1 MRRKLPGKT
10 YLAGLFLALAPGM
23 LVLYPASRVSA
34 QDPTNEGRS
43 IRIPPKDVGVE
54 ALERRQAA
62 QLANARSFRAFNQ
75 FSFTDRLPESGI
87 TFRHL
92 VTEDNTKAF
101 KATHYDHG
109 NGLAVA
115 DVDGDGLSDLY
126 LTTQLGSNELWRNQG
141 DGTFENITQAAGVGL
156 ADKLT
161 IAPSF
166 ADYDNDGDPDL
177 FVTSVRMG
185 NVLFENDGKGR
196 FTDVT
201 ERTGLGYDGHASGSV
216 FVDYDNDGWL
226 DLFVTSIG
234 VYTIDERGPGGYFI
248 GREDAFSGHLF
259 PERTEFSLLYRN
271 IDGKKFEEVS
281 TQVGLRDG
289 GWSGDATFVDLD
301 GDRYPEIYVL
311 NMQGDDHYWVN
322 IAEDDGSRRF
332 VDRAAEHF
340 PRNPWG
346 AMGIKFFDFN
356 NNGRMDLVLTDMHS
370 DMSREVLPEEE
381 KFKSMMTWTDEHLQG
396 GGNNIFGNAFYEN
409 LGEGRFR
416 EVSDPLGVENYWPW
430 GLSVGDL
437 NADGFDD
444 IFIAASM
451 SFPFRYGINTV
462 LINDLG
468 TRFLDSEFILG
479 VEPRRDDLT
488 YFAWM
493 EMDCSGADRGHNDCQ
508 GQEGEI
514 TIEGAVG
521 SRASVVFDLDND
533 GDLDIITND
542 FYWVPQVL
550 ISDLSER
557 RDLNFIE
564 IELQGT
570 TSNRDGLGALVRV
583 VADEQVYS
591 KYHDGKLGYLSQSS
605 EPLYFGLGEHKAVDR
620 VEVLWPSG
628 TTQTVTEGIA
638 LGSELRITEKQDP

>member
-1 MRRKLPGKT
+1 MLPRKYLVTILLLPLLGPG
-10 YLAGLFLALAPGM
+10 AVCNAQAPPM
-23 LVLYPASRVSA
+23 DSQTVRV
-34 QDPTNEGRS
+34 
-43 IRIPPKDVGVE
+43 PPRDVGVE
-54 ALERRQAA
+54 ALERRRAA
-62 QLANARSFRAFNQ
+62 QLAGADVMRAFHQ
-75 FSFTDRLPESGI
+75 FSFVDRLPESGI

-92 VTEDNTKAF
+92 VTEDNTRAF

-126 LTTQLGSNELWRNQG
+126 LTTQLGSNELWRNRG
-141 DGTFENITQAAGVGL
+141 DGTFDNITAAAGVGL
-156 ADKLT
+156 ADRLS

-166 ADYDNDGDPDL
+166 ADFDNDGDSDL
-177 FVTSVRMG
+177 YVTTVRMG
-185 NVLFENDGKGR
+185 NVLFENDGQGH

-201 ERTGLGYDGHASGSV
+201 ERAGVGYNGHASGSV
-216 FVDYDNDGWL
+216 FFDYDNDGLL

-234 VYTIDERGPGGYFI
+234 VYTIDQRGPGGYFI

-259 PERTEFSLLYRN
+259 PERTEYSLLYRN
-271 IDGKKFEEVS
+271 IDGKRFEEVS
-281 TQVGLRDG
+281 GEVGLRDG

-301 GDRYPEIYVL
+301 GDRYPEVYVL

-322 IAEDDGSRRF
+322 TPGQDGRRF
-332 VDRAAEHF
+332 IDRTTDHF
-340 PRNPWG
+340 PRTPWG
-346 AMGIKFFDFN
+346 AMGVKFFDFN

-462 LINDLG
+462 LLNDLG
-468 TRFLDSEFILG
+468 TRFLDAEFILR
-479 VEPRRDDLT
+479 VEPRRDNLT
-488 YFAWM
+488 YISWM
-493 EMDCSGADRGHNDCQ
+493 EMDCDGADSDHNDCQ
-508 GQEGEI
+508 GRTGKV
-514 TIEGAVG
+514 TIQGTVG
-521 SRASVVFDLDND
+521 SRASVVFDLDGD
-533 GDLDIITND
+533 GDLDVITND
-542 FYWVPQVL
+542 FYWTPQVL
-550 ISDLSER
+550 VSDLAARE
-557 RDLNFIE
+557 DINFLKIG
-564 IELQGT
+564 LQGT
-570 TSNRDGLGALVRV
+570 ASNRDGLGALVRV
-583 VADEQVYS
+583 ITGDTTYS
-591 KYHDGKLGYLSQSS
+591 KYHDGKLGYLSQSA
-605 EPLYFGLGEHKAVDR
+605 EPLYFGLGEHESIDR

-628 TTQTVTEGIA
+628 ADQTVSTGIEV
-638 LGSELRITEKQDP
+638 GSLLKIREEAAP

>member
-1 MRRKLPGKT
+1 MID
-10 YLAGLFLALAPGM
+10 LAHPFVRTSLLICLACPVTSSLAQTMPTET
-23 LVLYPASRVSA
+23 LTVRVPAR
-34 QDPTNEGRS
+34 
-43 IRIPPKDVGVE
+43 DVGVE
-54 ALERRQAA
+54 ALERRQAD
-62 QLANARSFRAFNQ
+62 QLASRSSIRAFHQFQ
-75 FSFTDRLPESGI
+75 FSDRLPESGI

-92 VTEDNTKAF
+92 VTEDNTRAF

-126 LTTQLGSNELWRNQG
+126 LTTQLGSNELWRNRG
-141 DGTFENITQAAGVGL
+141 DGTFENITQTAGVGL
-156 ADKLT
+156 PDKLC

-177 FVTSVRMG
+177 YVTTVRMG

-201 ERTGLGYDGHASGSV
+201 ERAGVGYTGHASGSV
-216 FVDYDNDGWL
+216 FLDFDNDGLL

-234 VYTIDERGPGGYFI
+234 VYTIDKQGPGGYFI

-259 PERTEFSLLYRN
+259 PERTEYSLLYRN
-271 IDGKKFEEVS
+271 IDGKRFEEVS
-281 TQVGLRDG
+281 SQLGLRDG
-289 GWSGDATFVDLD
+289 GWSGDATFTDLD
-301 GDRYPEIYVL
+301 GDRYPELYVL

-322 IAEDDGSRRF
+322 VADGNGRRF
-332 VDRAAEHF
+332 VDRTVEHF
-340 PRNPWG
+340 PRTPWG

-444 IFIAASM
+444 VFIAASM

-462 LINDLG
+462 LLNDLG
-468 TRFLDSEFILG
+468 TRFKDAEFILG
-479 VEPRRDDLT
+479 VEPRRNDLT
-488 YFAWM
+488 YLPWM
-493 EMDCSGADRGHNDCQ
+493 EMDCSGADRAHSDCQ
-508 GQEGEI
+508 GRQGRVS
-514 TIEGAVG
+514 IEGTVG
-521 SRASVVFDLDND
+521 SRASVVFDLDRD
-533 GDLDIITND
+533 GDLDVVTND

-550 ISDLSER
+550 ISDLAQR
-557 RDLNFIE
+557 RDVHFLE
-564 IELQGT
+564 VELRGT
-570 TSNRDGLGALVRV
+570 ASNRDGLGALVRV
-583 VADEQVYS
+583 TTGDTVLT
-591 KYHDGKLGYLSQSS
+591 KYQDGKLGYLSQSS
-605 EPLYFGLGEHKAVDR
+605 EPLYFGLGEHSTVDR

-628 TTQTVTEGIA
+628 ATQTVTEGIEPGA
-638 LGSELRITEKQDP
+638 MLKIVEKSDP